1 MITKIQ
7 IKAVNEMCK
16 LSKEL
21 NMNIDM
27 NKIVDVINSM
37 NRAGRID
44 IIYIH
49 VLFTAYDVIEEHPDK
64 ADVIA
69 KQKFAVIDTDLFGD
83 SADDTYIKCC
93 KLYYLC
99 KMLR

>member
-21 NMNIDM
+21 NMSIDM
-27 NKIVDVINSM
+27 NKIVDVVNKF
-37 NRAGRID
+37 A
-44 IIYIH
+44 YIGGMKIVYPF
-49 VLFTAYDVIEEHPDK
+49 VLFTADDVMDECPGK
-64 ADVIA
+64 ADVINEYRFRVMNA
-69 KQKFAVIDTDLFGD
+69 NLFDTED
-83 SADDTYIKCC
+83 ATYIECC

-99 KMLR
+99 KLFR

>member
-27 NKIVDVINSM
+27 NKIVKTINKM
-37 NRAGRID
+37 VHIGKIN
-44 IIYIH
+44 IIYTY
-49 VLFTAYDVIEEHPDK
+49 VLFTADDVIEEHPDK
-64 ADVIA
+64 ADVID
-69 KQKFAVIDTDLFGD
+69 KQKFAVINADLYDD
-83 SADDTYIKCC
+83 SADNIYIECC

-99 KMLR
+99 KMLG